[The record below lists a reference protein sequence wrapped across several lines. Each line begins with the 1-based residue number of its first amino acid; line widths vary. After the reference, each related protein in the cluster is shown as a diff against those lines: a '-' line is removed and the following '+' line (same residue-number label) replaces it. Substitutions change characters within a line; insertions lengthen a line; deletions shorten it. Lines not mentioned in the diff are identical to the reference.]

1 VRRLWQALWHMDG
14 VDTAARIDVAG
25 PPRLDHEAVEAFLVA
40 ARAVADWQQ
49 ARAEAFERKAQSL
62 LGFSGVL
69 LVLLPTLWAPI
80 SRTRSTDTR
89 HLLEALALLAVV
101 LLALAA
107 VAAALTLRRR
117 RYANIDLEQLRAE
130 WTTYRHRARRTAPEV
145 LGLLADQLI
154 CGSTPVSPLES
165 LQQDT
170 KTRGRWMARAMWLL
184 VAGIAVLAGLV
195 GVLLVS
201 YP

>member
-1 VRRLWQALWHMDG
+1 VRKLWQALWR
-14 VDTAARIDVAG
+14 VDTADASAPAESAG
-25 PPRLDHEAVEAFLVA
+25 QRQLEPAAVEAFLAA

-49 ARAEAFERKAQSL
+49 ARAEAFERKAASL

-80 SRTRSTDTR
+80 SRIRDAGMR
-89 HLLEALALLAVV
+89 HWLEALALVAVA

-107 VAAALTLRRR
+107 GAAALTLRRR
-117 RYANIDLEQLRAE
+117 RYANADLEQLRAE
-130 WTTYRHRARRTAPEV
+130 WTSYKYQAHRTAPEV
-145 LGLLADQLI
+145 LGLVADQLI

-170 KTRGRWMARAMWLL
+170 KVRGRWMARAMWLL
-184 VAGIAVLAGLV
+184 VAAIAVMAGLV
-195 GVLLVS
+195 SVLLVKAS
-201 YP
+201 